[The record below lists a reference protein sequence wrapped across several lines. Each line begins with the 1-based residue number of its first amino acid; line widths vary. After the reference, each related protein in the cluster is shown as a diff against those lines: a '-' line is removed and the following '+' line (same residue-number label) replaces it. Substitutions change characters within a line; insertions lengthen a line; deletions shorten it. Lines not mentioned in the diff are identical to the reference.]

1 MLLEAPSATPPQ
13 GSAAYVEAGASVSAG
28 RRDAELAKLEAVM
41 FLSRTPISPRKIA
54 QITGLESGI
63 RVRSLIRR
71 LNKVYDQEK
80 CAFSVQEV
88 AGGFQL
94 RTRPVLSPWI
104 SRLARDPEYMRL
116 SPPAIETLAVIAY
129 RQPILRAEIES
140 IRGVQCGEVIRQ
152 LMDRELVRIGGRS
165 QELGRPYLYA
175 TTGRFLEVFGLRGL
189 DDLPHP
195 EYRNSS
201 VAKDE

>member
-1 MLLEAPSATPPQ
+1 MVLEVPSATLAQKP
-13 GSAAYVEAGASVSAG
+13 AAHVEAGATGTAG
-28 RRDAELAKLEAVM
+28 RRDAELAKLEAVL
-41 FLSRTPISPRKIA
+41 FLSRMPISPRKIA
-54 QITGLESGI
+54 QIAGFESGI
-63 RVRSLIRR
+63 HVRSLIRR
-71 LNKVYDQEK
+71 LNKVYDQER

-94 RTRPVLSPWI
+94 RTRPAFSPWI
-104 SRLARDPEYMRL
+104 SRLARDPEQVRL
-116 SPPAIETLAVIAY
+116 SPPALETLAVIAY

-165 QELGRPYLYA
+165 EELGRPYLYA
-175 TTGRFLEVFGLRGL
+175 TTARFLEVFGLRGL

-201 VAKDE
+201 VAKHE